1 MQTNRK
7 TDARRLSATLTP
19 NPITCG
25 RLIGAGSSCLLV
37 LLAWLLSTP
46 IARTADNASQ
56 QPKCIDLSR
65 YYTAK
70 LTDSLNSPVSVL
82 ENNLASLPKGRQV
95 FSGVPFEVGGILQ
108 LSGLKI
114 EEWGRKEYPQA
125 INQIKIGKRCRR
137 LHLLHGAGG
146 VFDPHGLTIAKL
158 VLHYADNSS
167 QELEI
172 KNGVHVRDW
181 WGDPKQ
187 TVTGTNST
195 LAWTGTNPA
204 LKKYGGPRP
213 GSLRVYETTFENPQP
228 AIEITTTDYVS
239 AMENSSPFMIGLTIE

>member
-1 MQTNRK
+1 MQTNK
-7 TDARRLSATLTP
+7 NTNSRRRSATLTP
-19 NPITCG
+19 NPRNCG
-25 RLIGAGSSCLLV
+25 QLVGAGSSLLLV
-37 LLAWLLSTP
+37 LLAGLLSTP
-46 IARTADNASQ
+46 IARPADSVSHESS
-56 QPKCIDLSR
+56 CIDLSQ

-70 LTDSLNSPVSVL
+70 LTDSLNSPASVV
-82 ENNLASLPKGRQV
+82 ENNLASLPKERQV

-108 LSGLKI
+108 LSGKKV

-125 INQIKIGKRCRR
+125 INKIKIGRHCQR

-146 VFDPHGLTIAKL
+146 VFDPEGLTIGKL

-167 QELEI
+167 RELEI

-181 WGDPKQ
+181 WGNPKQ
-187 TVTGTNST
+187 AVRSPNST

-204 LKKYGGPRP
+204 LKKYGGPQP
-213 GSLRVYETTFENPQP
+213 CGLRIYKTTFENPQP
-228 AIEITTTDYVS
+228 EIEITAVDYVS

>member
-1 MQTNRK
+1 MHTNKK
-7 TDARRLSATLTP
+7 TGSRRLSATLTRSP
-19 NPITCG
+19 RTC
-25 RLIGAGSSCLLV
+25 RQLIGARSSLVVV

-46 IARTADNASQ
+46 IGRAADSAAH
-56 QPKCIDLSR
+56 QPKCIDLSQ

-70 LTDSLNSPVSVL
+70 LTDSLNSPASVR

-95 FSGVPFEVGGILQ
+95 FSGVPFEVSGILQ
-108 LSGLKI
+108 LSGLKL
-114 EEWGRKEYPQA
+114 EEWGRTEYPQA
-125 INQIKIGKRCRR
+125 INKIKIGQRCQR

-167 QELEI
+167 RELEI

-213 GSLRVYETTFENPQP
+213 GNLRIYETTFENPQP
-228 AIEITTTDYVS
+228 QIEIRMIDYVS